1 MAKIK
6 SIHKNGNFDKK
17 NIHTPIRRIEEV
29 QCSLSLQ
36 VVLKSESLKTT
47 KSFTCLWMNF
57 RKSLHSSTY
66 SVRKFDD
73 FFSNY

>member
-1 MAKIK
+1 MAIL
-6 SIHKNGNFDKK
+6 IKK

-36 VVLKSESLKTT
+36 VDLKSESLKTT

-57 RKSLHSSTY
+57 RKSLHIQLESLMI
-66 SVRKFDD
+66 
-73 FFSNY
+73 FSLITDI